1 MPGPTD
7 RGRSAAPGPRG
18 RKGAPSCRK
27 RAAREHSSARRLGL
41 HFGRRL
47 CCAKLGE
54 PVARHG
60 GAPAELGP
68 APGARGR
75 PAGVLASVSGPRGRP
90 GGGGAMWPE
99 GADERRAP
107 EQPRDRP
114 RSPARAALEREHVRA
129 HLRARLK
136 LLEVGILLDRLQ
148 SEVDSVEG
156 AVGQGRCGSGEA
168 EERVLKLYEK
178 AERKAAEVARMGRR
192 IVELHGQIDSCGFS

>member
-1 MPGPTD
+1 
-7 RGRSAAPGPRG
+7 
-18 RKGAPSCRK
+18 
-27 RAAREHSSARRLGL
+27 
-41 HFGRRL
+41 
-47 CCAKLGE
+47 
-54 PVARHG
+54 
-60 GAPAELGP
+60 
-68 APGARGR
+68 
-75 PAGVLASVSGPRGRP
+75 
-90 GGGGAMWPE
+90 MWPE
-99 GADERRAP
+99 GAEERRGP

-192 IVELHGQIDSCGFS
+192 IVELHGQIDSCGFSRRTRAPVHRQTLGDRSADALEKLKPENLLFSILCFSVDVVSTYTVKSAC

>member
-1 MPGPTD
+1 MTN
-7 RGRSAAPGPRG
+7 
-18 RKGAPSCRK
+18 
-27 RAAREHSSARRLGL
+27 ARYQRT
-41 HFGRRL
+41 
-47 CCAKLGE
+47 
-54 PVARHG
+54 
-60 GAPAELGP
+60 
-68 APGARGR
+68 R
-75 PAGVLASVSGPRGRP
+75 PMTNG
-90 GGGGAMWPE
+90 
-99 GADERRAP
+99 RAP